1 MEQLTAVSQRWSNR
15 ETHSKALDCE
25 LRGSASHQPSS
36 GPMLSTASTI
46 STMDPS
52 CQDGGDTEASTPL
65 HPQQAPSCWLLYS
78 RPILAIGV
86 GALLFGSGTAL
97 SLLYF
102 TQMASVPYLLGPLLL
117 SVGLMFLV
125 TGLVWV
131 PVLKQ
136 SQSQPW
142 EGTAGG
148 APAALI
154 GN

>member
-1 MEQLTAVSQRWSNR
+1 
-15 ETHSKALDCE
+15 
-25 LRGSASHQPSS
+25 
-36 GPMLSTASTI
+36 
-46 STMDPS
+46 MDPS
-52 CQDGGDTEASTPL
+52 CQGVGDTEASAPL
-65 HPQQAPSCWLLYS
+65 HPHQGEAPSCWRLYF

-102 TQMASVPYLLGPLLL
+102 TQTAGVPYLLGPLLL

-125 TGLVWV
+125 TGLVWI

-148 APAALI
+148 APAALM